1 MALTKRLVKGTP
13 LTFAEGDEN
22 LDYLYG
28 LATNTGSFITNQ
40 GPISISGSLTVTGSC
55 TVTGSFA
62 IELVNAEDDAA
73 AASAGVPVG
82 GLYRSG
88 NFVLIRL
95 V

>member
-1 MALTKRLVKGTP
+1 MALVKRLVKGTP
-13 LTFAEGDEN
+13 LTWAEGDGN

-28 LATNTGSFITNQ
+28 LATNTGSFISNG
-40 GPISISGSLTVTGSC
+40 GPIVASGSLTVTGSC
-55 TVTGSFA
+55 AVTGSFT
-62 IELVNAEDDAA
+62 ISLVNAEDDTA

-95 V
+95 S